1 MAGVILF
8 GSVTE
13 RRQPCERA
21 GASQLV
27 MSIDSTKQPEAAA
40 ASAASAAA
48 GTPARKPF
56 VLSVRI
62 KGLMVFSALLTYAV
76 VIALFVFHEKNH
88 LLRSFEQIQRSLEA
102 DSVLK
107 AADTAAFHAVMGV
120 FANLDSP
127 DRDAGMQRIRMHF
140 QSLRLRRE
148 ELKARSPEFDVRLD
162 NVEAAMANAGRDPS
176 RANMNQ
182 IVVELVRLKNDIAG
196 LEERSRQEREQLSS
210 QYRMQSNSVAVTA
223 LFLGMLGLALLGAIT
238 GLFFKQL
245 TEDLRLLQARALDI
259 VNGYRGDPLPIRR
272 HDEVGQLMMA
282 VNSMAVTLDNREK
295 ELLLERQKY
304 FHQEKM
310 AAIGALAAGVA
321 HEIGN
326 PIAAISGIAQQM
338 QERRRTECASCSSDL
353 CQSCRPD
360 LILEQAQRL
369 ATITREISDFSSPQ
383 PAEPQFLDLNAQL
396 RSTKSLIRY
405 DRRLRGVELKL
416 DLDPQLPAIYGVGDQ
431 ITQVIMNL
439 LINAM
444 DALEAP
450 MDRPPA
456 IIISTRIDHGR
467 VCMTVEDNGPGMEKE
482 VLERAFEA
490 FYTTK
495 PAGKGTG
502 LGLSLCYSIMRNH
515 GGSIEIESTPGVG
528 TCVRAYFPIK
538 EIE

>member
-1 MAGVILF
+1 
-8 GSVTE
+8 
-13 RRQPCERA
+13 
-21 GASQLV
+21 
-27 MSIDSTKQPEAAA
+27 MSTHPETPAEAASE
-40 ASAASAAA
+40 ASGDRSS
-48 GTPARKPF
+48 PARKSF
-56 VLSVRI
+56 VLSVRT
-62 KGLMVFSALLTYAV
+62 KGLIVFGALITYAL
-76 VIALFVFHEKNH
+76 VIALFVFHEKSQ
-88 LLRSFEQIQRSLEA
+88 LLHTFEQIQRSLEVDSMLKEA
-102 DSVLK
+102 DS
-107 AADTAAFHAVMGV
+107 AAFHTVMGV
-120 FANLDSP
+120 FANIDSP
-127 DRDAGMQRIRMHF
+127 DRDASMQRIRMHF
-140 QSLRLRRE
+140 QSLRLRHS
-148 ELKARSPEFDVRLD
+148 ELKARVPELDVNLD
-162 NVEAAMANAGRDPS
+162 AVEAAMAQAS
-176 RANMNQ
+176 RNPNKATMNQ
-182 IVVELVRLKNDIAG
+182 LVVELVKIKNEITNLAE
-196 LEERSRQEREQLSS
+196 LSRQARERMSD
-210 QYRMQSNSVAVTA
+210 QYRMQSDSVAVTA

-245 TEDLRLLQARALDI
+245 TEDLRLLQQRALDI
-259 VNGYRGDPLPIRR
+259 VNGYRGDALPIRR

-282 VNSMAVTLDNREK
+282 VNSMAATLDNREK

-338 QERRRTECASCSSDL
+338 EERRRTECSACSKEQ

-369 ATITREISDFSSPQ
+369 AAITREISDFSSPQ

-396 RSTKSLIRY
+396 RSTSSLIRY
-405 DRRLRGVELKL
+405 DKRLRGVELKL

-444 DALEAP
+444 DALEGV
-450 MDRPPA
+450 MDRPA
-456 IIISTRIDHGR
+456 CITISSRVDDGR
-467 VCMTVEDNGPGMEKE
+467 VCLTVEDNGPGMEKD

-490 FYTTK
+490 FFTTK

-515 GGSIEIESTPGVG
+515 GGSIEIDSTPGAG
-528 TCVRAYFPIK
+528 TRVRAYFPIK

>member
-1 MAGVILF
+1 MNINPDNNKEV
-8 GSVTE
+8 
-13 RRQPCERA
+13 
-21 GASQLV
+21 
-27 MSIDSTKQPEAAA
+27 K
-40 ASAASAAA
+40 SAAVET
-48 GTPARKPF
+48 GRKPF

-62 KGLMVFSALLTYAV
+62 KGLIVFGALIGYAL
-76 VIALFVFHEKNH
+76 VIALFVFHEKGQ
-88 LLRSFEQIQRSLEA
+88 LLRTFEQIQRTLEVDSMLKEA
-102 DSVLK
+102 DS
-107 AADTAAFHAVMGV
+107 AAFHAVMGV
-120 FANLDSP
+120 FANIDSP
-127 DRDAGMQRIRMHF
+127 DRDASMQRIRMHF
-140 QSLRLRRE
+140 QSLRMRYS
-148 ELKARSPEFDVRLD
+148 ELKSRVPELDVSLD
-162 NVEAAMANAGRDPS
+162 AVDAAMAEAS
-176 RANMNQ
+176 RHPTKANMNRL
-182 IVVELVRLKNDIAG
+182 VVELVKIKNEITNLAE
-196 LEERSRQEREQLSS
+196 LSRQARERMSD

-245 TEDLRLLQARALDI
+245 TEDLRLLQQRALDI
-259 VNGYRGDPLPIRR
+259 VNGYRGEPLPIRR

-338 QERRRTECASCSSDL
+338 EERRLTECSTCSNEL
-353 CQSCRPD
+353 CRSCRPD

-369 ATITREISDFSSPQ
+369 AAITREISDFSSPQ
-383 PAEPQFLDLNAQL
+383 LAEPQFLDLNAQL
-396 RSTKSLIRY
+396 RCTSSLIRY
-405 DRRLRGVELKL
+405 DKRLRGVELKL

-444 DALEAP
+444 DALETVGDQHP
-450 MDRPPA
+450 C
-456 IIISTRIDHGR
+456 IIISSRVDDGR
-467 VCMTVEDNGPGMEKE
+467 VCLTVEDNGPGMEKD

-490 FYTTK
+490 FFTTK

-515 GGSIEIESTPGVG
+515 GGSIEIDSTPGAG
-528 TCVRAYFPIK
+528 TRVRAYFPIK

>member
-1 MAGVILF
+1 
-8 GSVTE
+8 
-13 RRQPCERA
+13 
-21 GASQLV
+21 
-27 MSIDSTKQPEAAA
+27 
-40 ASAASAAA
+40 
-48 GTPARKPF
+48 
-56 VLSVRI
+56 
-62 KGLMVFSALLTYAV
+62 
-76 VIALFVFHEKNH
+76 
-88 LLRSFEQIQRSLEA
+88 
-102 DSVLK
+102 
-107 AADTAAFHAVMGV
+107 
-120 FANLDSP
+120 
-127 DRDAGMQRIRMHF
+127 
-140 QSLRLRRE
+140 
-148 ELKARSPEFDVRLD
+148 
-162 NVEAAMANAGRDPS
+162 
-176 RANMNQ
+176 ANMNQ